1 MQDGG
6 NPRVCC
12 VWVRTNQGGRRAV
25 RRAGGIQHHRARTR
39 RRELLA
45 IVWIGQKG
53 QGVRVRAS
61 ERGDAVDA
69 SRRVATTQLAP
80 ETDCELSK

>member
-6 NPRVCC
+6 NTGVCC
-12 VWVRTNQGGRRAV
+12 VWVLTNEGRCRAV
-25 RRAGGIQHHRARTR
+25 SCACGIQHHRARAR

-53 QGVRVRAS
+53 QGVRIRAS

-80 ETDCELSK
+80 ETDCELSQ

>member
-1 MQDGG
+1 MQNGG
-6 NPRVCC
+6 NPGVRG
-12 VWVRTNQGGRRAV
+12 VWVLTHQGGRRAV
-25 RRAGGIQHHRARTR
+25 RRARGIQHHRARTGR
-39 RRELLA
+39 CELLA

-53 QGVRVRAS
+53 QGVRIRAS

-80 ETDCELSK
+80 ETDCELSQ